1 MLFALW
7 YLNSTCIN
15 NPSVWYK
22 VSLKR
27 WVLLNGN
34 PLLLLNLKVHH
45 CLHWTLSSAIPCLS
59 RVYYVQRLSHCP
71 WFNHTNNRDQQDNL
85 SAPHYVSLFSVRN
98 EPKSVC
104 TRDFKNTSTEINE
117 IENSFRGVCENE
129 NGKLSRSSL
138 FHCIFSKKTTSWK
151 TKL

>member
-7 YLNSTCIN
+7 YLSSRCIN

-34 PLLLLNLKVHH
+34 PLLLLNF
-45 CLHWTLSSAIPCLS
+45 TGPYPQSIPRLSH
-59 RVYYVQRLSHCP
+59 VYYVQRLSHCP
-71 WFNHTNNRDQQDNL
+71 WFNHTNNRDQQGNL
-85 SAPHYVSLFSVRN
+85 SASHYVSLLSVRN
-98 EPKSVC
+98 APKSVC
-104 TRDFKNTSTEINE
+104 MRDSTNTWTEINE
-117 IENSFRGVCENE
+117 IENSFRGVSENE

-138 FHCIFSKKTTSWK
+138 FHWIFSKKTTTWK
-151 TKL
+151 TKLQMQGLY